1 VGEARSDDE
10 MRRRLSEPRVCVL
23 GEPRLCSGAGESL
36 VTGRPG
42 RVLVALLTTEDGL
55 TLDQLAD
62 LVWSGDPP
70 KSSRAALHVH
80 LGSLR
85 KLLAEAPP
93 GLTVERRGGRYGL
106 ARCDW
111 EFDVALADDL
121 SVRAG
126 EMLSNGEAN
135 AAAEHLQ
142 AALDLWTGE
151 AFTVVG
157 EEVSATAAYRLQLVR
172 LDLEEQLVEAL
183 LEADEPTRAEALAV
197 RFIET
202 EPYRERRWAQ
212 LMRALAFQERAA
224 EALAAYQQVR
234 RILDS
239 DLGVEPG
246 EELNRLERLIL
257 TRHLSAMRSPS
268 EPVADLGEI
277 PPTFGDLIGR
287 AGLLKRSETALAHL
301 APVLLNGAPGTG
313 KTRLAVEV
321 ARRASTSGREVGWVD
336 LRNAAFDDRALD
348 DRVARWARRH
358 EGALVV
364 LDNAEQAIEEVAD
377 LVAVLH
383 RAAPSVQVMVT
394 STVPVPGISVVVT
407 VDALSVPPTDDP
419 DEVENSE
426 SVQLLRSLLDQFAP
440 AVQLDA
446 ASAAGL
452 CRRMGGLPLGIRLA
466 AELARSVPIPEI
478 APASRARLGQDLS
491 RAIGASLEH
500 LEPRHRDAFAAVS
513 VVAGQ
518 LDTEL
523 VVALI
528 GGDGAHQCISRLV
541 DHGLVQFSPEHE
553 APYSVPEPLRDEG
566 VLMLNEPQRRGV
578 LDRLADECVARAET
592 LAIPTATTDHGHRL
606 TDLLQRELPWY
617 RQSLDYLASVG
628 DDRRAL
634 ELVAALELQ
643 LYSLGWWQENL
654 ELQEAA
660 LAIPGPPS
668 GTRARI
674 HAVRGRPGQFH
685 QFDEQDNRIA
695 LAMAVETGDLGAR
708 GRAFFHLG
716 VVSWWNGRH
725 VEALENFERGLADA
739 EATGDMFL
747 VGECTRFTGMALVT
761 AGEIEKGLAVQL
773 ELIHAVERMPE
784 LAMVLPH
791 LYMHLGHSRR
801 HAGDDDAALADL
813 GRARAGLED
822 VGNRASLIH
831 VCAGLAELHADHRC
845 DDQALEAAARSLEVS
860 TGGPIDVYDPWTLC
874 TTARVHAYSGHER
887 LARTAAARAV
897 DALGRTFDGE
907 THRVAVELASVA
919 HQLGEHRA
927 ALRLAGL
934 ADSTQD
940 RRELPF
946 RSPAELGRLVLAAE
960 AARQALG
967 SEAEAIYA
975 RGATSSVTEAAG
987 PLIQA
992 G

>member
-1 VGEARSDDE
+1 

-23 GEPRLCSGAGESL
+23 GEPRLCSGVGEAL

-70 KSSRAALHVH
+70 KSARAALHVH

-85 KLLAEAPP
+85 KQLADAPP
-93 GLTVERRGGRYGL
+93 GLTIERRGERYGL
-106 ARCDW
+106 SRLGW
-111 EFDVALADDL
+111 ELDVELADDL

-135 AAAEHLQ
+135 AAAEQFQ

-151 AFTVVG
+151 AFTVVS
-157 EEVSATAAYRLQLVR
+157 EQVSAMAAYRLQLLR
-172 LDLEEQLVEAL
+172 LDVEEQLVEAL
-183 LEADEPTRAEALAV
+183 LEADELSRAETLAV
-197 RFIET
+197 RFTET

-212 LMRALAFQERAA
+212 LMRVLAFQERAA
-224 EALAAYQQVR
+224 EALATYQQVR
-234 RILDS
+234 RILDT

-257 TRHLSAMRSPS
+257 TRHLSATHTPA

-277 PPTFGDLIGR
+277 PGTFGALIGR
-287 AGLLKRSETALAHL
+287 SELLEQAETALARL
-301 APVLLNGAPGTG
+301 APVMLSGAPGAG

-321 ARRASTSGREVGWVD
+321 AHRASSSGRVVGWVD
-336 LRNAAFDDRALD
+336 LRNAAFDDRAFGH
-348 DRVARWARRH
+348 RVARWARRH

-364 LDNAEQAIEEVAD
+364 LDNAEQAIDDVAD
-377 LVAVLH
+377 LVAVLR

-394 STVPVPGISVVVT
+394 STIPVSGISVVVT
-407 VDALSVPPTDDP
+407 VDALSVPTTDDA

-426 SVQLLRSLLDQFAP
+426 SVRLLRSLLDLLAP
-440 AVQLDA
+440 AIRIDA
-446 ASAAGL
+446 VSAAGL

-466 AELARSVPIPEI
+466 AELARSVPVAEI
-478 APASRARLGQDLS
+478 APASRARLGPDLS
-491 RAIGASLEH
+491 RAVEASLEQ
-500 LEPRHRDAFAAVS
+500 LDPGHRDAFAAVS
-513 VVAGQ
+513 IVAGQ
-518 LDTEL
+518 LDTGL

-528 GGDGAHQCISRLV
+528 GGATAHQRISRLV
-541 DHGLVQFSPEHE
+541 DHGLVQFSPERE
-553 APYSVPEPLRDEG
+553 APYSVPEPLREVG
-566 VLMLNEPQRRGV
+566 VLMLTGPQRHDV

-592 LAIPTATTDHGHRL
+592 LAIPMATTDQGHRL
-606 TDLLQRELPWY
+606 SDLLQRELPWY
-617 RQSLDYLASVG
+617 RQSLGFLASIG
-628 DDRRAL
+628 DDLRAL
-634 ELVAALELQ
+634 DLVAALELQ
-643 LYSLGWWQENL
+643 MYSLGWWQENL
-654 ELQEAA
+654 ELQDAA

-685 QFDEQDNRIA
+685 RFDEHDNQIA
-695 LAMAVETGDLGAR
+695 LAMAVETRDLAAR

-725 VEALENFERGLADA
+725 GEALEYFQRGQADA
-739 EATGDMFL
+739 EAMGDVFL
-747 VGECTRFTGMALVT
+747 IGECTRFTGMALVT
-761 AGEIEKGLAVQL
+761 AGEIEKGLAIQL

-813 GRARAGLED
+813 GRARDGLED

-831 VCAGLAELHADHRC
+831 VCAGLAEIHADLGR
-845 DDQALEAAARSLEVS
+845 DRQALEAAARSLDVS

-874 TTARVHAYSGHER
+874 TTARVHAYSGHEH

-897 DALGRTFDGE
+897 DTLGRTFDGE
-907 THRVAVELASVA
+907 SYRVAVELASVA
-919 HQLGEHRA
+919 HLLGEHRA

-934 ADSTQD
+934 ADTTPD

-946 RSPAELGRLVLAAE
+946 RSPAEQDRLELAAD

-967 SEAEAIYA
+967 SEADAIYA

-987 PLIQA
+987 PLIQPD
-992 G
+992 